1 MHTVSRTI
9 VTAVALFALFLT
21 TASESVADRTCN
33 GRRCKRPVTH
43 APAKPAPHTPSGVQP
58 TRQCVLP
65 VNPPLDLRRCDRR
78 GHGQARTEYN
88 CDVKKGMDL
97 IDATLAQQ
105 ASMPAK
111 MCRLLMGEL
120 RNNCCKQLRETAIAR
135 CQQGVAANAYQD
147 RKCGFTPPCRRKLL
161 CLKNWIIEEKRSQ
174 CCTALKPQGVDL
186 LKSYCEI
193 RVNALTATCSATIP
207 PKTPIPGSTSVGIL
221 PVDGYVTIQPV
232 GTVIP
237 LDPERGS
244 SIGPL
249 PDRQDDGSTS
259 AE

>member
-1 MHTVSRTI
+1 MHTVSRTSI
-9 VTAVALFALFLT
+9 AVVALFTLLLS
-21 TASESVADRTCN
+21 TASESVAERTCN
-33 GRRCKRPVTH
+33 GRRCKRPVAH
-43 APAKPAPHTPSGVQP
+43 APAKPAPQRPSGVQP
-58 TRQCVLP
+58 TRQCTLP
-65 VNPPLDLRRCDRR
+65 VNPPLDLRRCDPR

-97 IDATLAQQ
+97 IDVTLTQQ

-111 MCRLLMGEL
+111 MCRLLIGEL
-120 RNNCCKQLRETAIAR
+120 RTNCCKQLRDTAIAR
-135 CQQGVAANAYQD
+135 CQAGVEANAHQD

-186 LKSYCEI
+186 LKGYCEI
-193 RVNALTATCSATIP
+193 RVNALTATCAATNP
-207 PKTPIPGSTSVGIL
+207 PKTPIPGSTTVGIL

-232 GTVIP
+232 GTVTP
-237 LDPERGS
+237 LDPESGS
-244 SIGPL
+244 TVGPL
-249 PDRQDDGSTS
+249 PDRQDDSSPS

>member
-1 MHTVSRTI
+1 MHTLSRT
-9 VTAVALFALFLT
+9 VVAAVALFTLLVS
-21 TASESVADRTCN
+21 TASDSVAARTCN
-33 GRRCKRPVTH
+33 GRRCKQPVAH
-43 APAKPAPHTPSGVQP
+43 APAKPAPQRPSRIQP
-58 TRQCVLP
+58 TRQCDLP
-65 VNPPLDLRRCDRR
+65 FNPPLDLRRCDPR

-111 MCRLLMGEL
+111 MCRLLLGDF
-120 RNNCCKQLRETAIAR
+120 RTSCCKQLRETAIAR
-135 CQQGVAANAYQD
+135 CQQGVEANAYKD

-193 RVNALTATCSATIP
+193 RVNALTATCAATNP

-221 PVDGYVTIQPV
+221 PVDEYVTIQPV

-237 LDPERGS
+237 FDPESGTT
-244 SIGPL
+244 IGPL
-249 PDRQDDGSTS
+249 PDQQDDGSTS